1 MGGWVKRKLKTITNE
16 QIYSILA
23 RKQRI
28 AVLARFRFRKK
39 TGLFVAQPGAPFN
52 CGRFPAAR
60 LLCAYHLF
68 HALWRFLFCSMPA
81 FHSLTPADL
90 TPAQWHPFLVGA
102 VAPRPVAFASTID
115 AAGRVNLSPYSFF
128 NAFSSNPP
136 ILVFSPANRVR
147 DNSRKHTLHN
157 VREVPEVVIN
167 ICDFALVEQMSL
179 ASTEYDKGVNE
190 FTKAGLTELASELVR
205 PPRVAEAPA
214 AFECV
219 VEHVIELGESN
230 GAGNLVICRVVRAHF
245 REDILLPNAAGVD
258 PFKLDAVARLGGDW
272 YCRASGASLFEVP
285 KPNRRLG
292 IGMDKLPEFIRNSN
306 ALTGNELGRL
316 ANIERNALPTPEQ
329 VEAFKTEPMVAYLL
343 NKYREDAP
351 ERQKQLVQLSRQF
364 LAEGR
369 LVEAWKVLLYKA

>member
-1 MGGWVKRKLKTITNE
+1 MLTPDRT
-16 QIYSILA
+16 
-23 RKQRI
+23 
-28 AVLARFRFRKK
+28 
-39 TGLFVAQPGAPFN
+39 
-52 CGRFPAAR
+52 
-60 LLCAYHLF
+60 
-68 HALWRFLFCSMPA
+68 

-90 TPAQWHPFLVGA
+90 TPAQWHPFMVGA
-102 VAPRPVAFASTID
+102 VAPRPVAFASTVD

-147 DNSRKHTLHN
+147 DNSQKHTLEN

-167 ICDFALVEQMSL
+167 ICDFALVEQLSL
-179 ASTEYDKGVNE
+179 ASTEYAKGVNE

-219 VEHVIELGESN
+219 VEQVIELGQNN

-245 REDILLPNAAGVD
+245 RTDILLPDATGID

-272 YCRASGASLFEVP
+272 YCRANGASLFEVA
-285 KPNRRLG
+285 KPNRHIG
-292 IGMDKLPEFIRNSN
+292 IGIDQLPEHLRTSTV
-306 ALTGNELGRL
+306 LTGNELGRL
-316 ANIERNALPTPEQ
+316 ANIEHSALPTPAQIE
-329 VEAFKTEPMVAYLL
+329 EFRAEPMVAYLL
-343 NKYREDAP
+343 NKHRDDAV
-351 ERQKQLVQLSRQF
+351 ERAQQLLQLGRQF

-369 LVEAWKVLLYKA
+369 LVEAWKTLLLSQNT

>member
-1 MGGWVKRKLKTITNE
+1 M
-16 QIYSILA
+16 S
-23 RKQRI
+23 
-28 AVLARFRFRKK
+28 
-39 TGLFVAQPGAPFN
+39 
-52 CGRFPAAR
+52 
-60 LLCAYHLF
+60 
-68 HALWRFLFCSMPA
+68 SSA

-115 AAGRVNLSPYSFF
+115 AEGRVNLSPYSFF

-147 DNSRKHTLHN
+147 DNTQKHTLQN

-179 ASTEYDKGVNE
+179 SSTEYAKGINE

-219 VEHVIELGESN
+219 VEQIIELGQNN
-230 GAGNLVICRVVRAHF
+230 GAGNLIICRVVRAHF
-245 REDILLPNAAGVD
+245 RQDILLPDATGID

-272 YCRASGASLFEVP
+272 YCRASGASLFEVA
-285 KPNRRLG
+285 KPNRHIG
-292 IGMDKLPEFIRNSN
+292 IGIDQLPEHIRNSN
-306 ALTGNELGRL
+306 VLTGNELGRL
-316 ANIERNALPTPEQ
+316 ANIERDALPTLEQ
-329 VEAFKTEPMVAYLL
+329 VEEFKTEPMVAYLL
-343 NKYREDAP
+343 N
-351 ERQKQLVQLSRQF
+351 
-364 LAEGR
+364 
-369 LVEAWKVLLYKA
+369 

>member
-1 MGGWVKRKLKTITNE
+1 MPPT
-16 QIYSILA
+16 
-23 RKQRI
+23 
-28 AVLARFRFRKK
+28 
-39 TGLFVAQPGAPFN
+39 
-52 CGRFPAAR
+52 PA
-60 LLCAYHLF
+60 
-68 HALWRFLFCSMPA
+68 S

-102 VAPRPVAFASTID
+102 VAPRPVAFASTVD

-147 DNSRKHTLHN
+147 DNSQKHTLQN

-179 ASTEYDKGVNE
+179 ASTEYAQGTNE
-190 FTKAGLTELASELVR
+190 FLKAGLTELPSELVR

-219 VEHVIELGESN
+219 VEQVVELGRNN

-245 REDILLPNAAGVD
+245 RTDILLPNAAGID

-272 YCRASGASLFEVP
+272 YCRASGASLFEVS
-285 KPNRRLG
+285 KPNRVLG
-292 IGMDKLPEFIRNSN
+292 IGIDQLPAHIRTSDV
-306 ALTGNELGRL
+306 LTGNNLGRL
-316 ANIERNALPTPEQ
+316 ANIEESALPAAEQ
-329 VEAFKTEPMVAYLL
+329 VEAFRRHPLVSAVLQQHRDQPSEQQRQLTLL
-343 NKYREDAP
+343 GKKMLE
-351 ERQKQLVQLSRQF
+351 EGQLLD
-364 LAEGR
+364 
-369 LVEAWKVLLYKA
+369 AWKVLLLAGNE